1 MAVQQPPVAP
11 IATGPTPTPPRKK
24 SGCAGCGAG
33 CLGCLGAFVVVV
45 LLLVGGGWYFFV
57 IQAQAGVPAPAALVV
72 FNAPVEVGRND
83 SCNRAAI
90 PGEPLTPGSSVCT
103 GHTGHAAIQFPD
115 GSFIRMSPDTIVTVT
130 AAQLNRDGTLHSAS
144 LVQKIGRTLS
154 NVQHLVGGATF
165 HVGGHSVSAEVRGT
179 QFEVLVRANAT
190 NLIKVFE
197 GSVRVTGTTAITL
210 AANQEVDADAN
221 GKLSNPRAIQPETQD
236 PYPLA
241 VQCARADSTGINPGT
256 LQTTSGDSIA
266 AGQTAQQEYDSPG
279 GNVRIAFCY
288 PGSLMSVTVTDPG
301 GVPHSAQGASPV
313 RLTIPSGQPGRY
325 TAVVRGIDVPAGGE
339 PYALSFAT
347 DAPCVEG
354 NIDTGGVVRQ
364 TLSNAQIATALS
376 QSGATGITLQVQGT
390 SPNSARIY
398 YYSDLGGNSVSWT
411 IDFYAATPNLGVV
424 LTQVTVRGV
433 NITTQIVSRLPQA
446 TGQSGVSTDFSV
458 DRVYSCN
465 GPGGGMMVIEG
476 HR

>member
-1 MAVQQPPVAP
+1 MPA
-11 IATGPTPTPPRKK
+11 PPRKK

-57 IQAQAGVPAPAALVV
+57 VQAQAGVPAPAALIV
-72 FNAPVEVGRND
+72 FSAPVDVGRDD
-83 SCNRAAI
+83 SGYRTAV
-90 PGEPLTPGSSVCT
+90 PGEPLTAGSSVRT
-103 GHTGHAAIQFPD
+103 GHGGHAAIQFPD
-115 GSFIRMSPDTIVTVT
+115 GSFIRMSPDTTATVT
-130 AAQLNRDGTLHSAS
+130 AAQLNKDGTLQSAGV
-144 LVQKIGRTLS
+144 LQKIGRTLT
-154 NVQHLVGGATF
+154 NVQHLVGGASF

-179 QFEVLVRANAT
+179 QFEVLVRSNGT
-190 NLIKVFE
+190 NLIKVFD
-197 GSVRVTGTTAITL
+197 GSVRVAGATTITL
-210 AANQEVDADAN
+210 NANQEVDADAN
-221 GKLSNPRAIQPETQD
+221 GKLSNPRPIQPDTQD

-256 LQTTSGDSIA
+256 LQTSTGDSIA
-266 AGQTAQQEYDSPG
+266 TGQTAQQEYNSPG
-279 GNVRIAFCY
+279 GNLRVAFCY

-301 GVPHSAQGASPV
+301 GVRHSAQGTSPV
-313 RLTIPSGQPGRY
+313 RITIPNGQPGRY

-347 DAPCVEG
+347 DAACVEG
-354 NIDTGGVVRQ
+354 NVDTGSVVRQ
-364 TLSNAQIATALS
+364 TLSNAQIAQALS
-376 QSGATGITLQVQGT
+376 QAGATGITLQVQGT

-398 YYSDLGGNSVSWT
+398 YYSNLGGTSVSWT

-446 TGQSGVSTDFSV
+446 TGQSGVSSDFTV